1 MTAELLVRLIDALLF
16 TVRVQQEEH
25 ILCVQPR
32 RYQDHLS
39 QWSSRRVERSSAS
52 CCNSGAKKVN
62 VVTMLTQTDSVQA
75 REIKLCIN
83 KELHFYLNMG
93 RQLDL

>member
-1 MTAELLVRLIDALLF
+1 M
-16 TVRVQQEEH
+16 
-25 ILCVQPR
+25 
-32 RYQDHLS
+32 
-39 QWSSRRVERSSAS
+39 ERSSAS

-62 VVTMLTQTDSVQA
+62 VVAMLTQTDSVQA

-93 RQLDL
+93 RQLDLWGEAVSPASHGNNTQSYMGRLAATAKNHV